1 MDPRNTATSAPPQ
14 GSDPVR
20 TYCFFSAF
28 ASEWTRTCS
37 AHPLRCDRPM
47 MRVTRIGSGDA
58 GETLGVEGRLTRES
72 AHELRAACEAALAE
86 HDALEL
92 DVSGLRFVDA
102 TGVAL
107 LHDLGAR
114 GIRLAGCSGFIAE
127 LLRDPPSASAADR
140 PATERALV
148 ARLRDGD
155 PDAFDTVVRQY
166 GGRMLSTARRFVGN
180 EDEAHDVVQESFLA
194 AFRAIGSFAG
204 SSRLS
209 TWLHRIVV
217 NAALMRLRSRR
228 RRREDPIDSLLPRFA
243 DDGRWAESPAQWS
256 TPADRLLERRE
267 TRAMVRSA
275 IDRLPASYRT
285 ILLLRDIEEL
295 DTVET
300 AASLGITVNAA
311 KIRLHRSRQAL
322 KTLLERALLSQEQ
335 PVASCDASRAVSA

>member
-1 MDPRNTATSAPPQ
+1 
-14 GSDPVR
+14 
-20 TYCFFSAF
+20 
-28 ASEWTRTCS
+28 
-37 AHPLRCDRPM
+37 M
-47 MRVTRIGSGDA
+47 MRVTWIGTRDGV
-58 GETLGVEGRLTRES
+58 ETLGVEGRLTRDS
-72 AHELRAACEAALAE
+72 AHELLVACEGALVE
-86 HDALEL
+86 HDPLQL

-107 LHDLGAR
+107 LHDLGRR

-127 LLRDPPSASAADR
+127 LLRDQPSTSAPDQPAS
-140 PATERALV
+140 ERALV

-155 PDAFDTVVRQY
+155 AEAFDTIVRQY
-166 GGRMLSTARRFVGN
+166 GGRMLATARRLVGT

-228 RRREDPIDSLLPRFA
+228 RRREEPIDSLLPRFE
-243 DDGRWAESPAQWS
+243 DDGRWAEAPAQWN

-267 TRAMVRSA
+267 ARAMVRSA
-275 IDRLPASYRT
+275 IDQLPASYRT

-295 DTVET
+295 DTEEA

-322 KTLLERALLSQEQ
+322 KTLLEGAALAQGQS
-335 PVASCDASRAVSA
+335 VASRGTACGSRAPSPRSSRIGLDWRPTGMIRPRPTSIPRETA